1 VSWSL
6 RLQLLHDI
14 VLAMEHLHDKYNS
27 IHRDLKSANI
37 LLTMEKGK
45 LRAKVADF
53 GTSRFISSK
62 LSSTDSLIKSS
73 SSDDDDDRA
82 RRDSS
87 NWSSDVSDTSITM
100 TSSQGT
106 PTHMAPE
113 VRLSLSLSLRE
124 TSSSS
129 TAEQGMVL
137 AHKKK

>member
-1 VSWSL
+1 
-6 RLQLLHDI
+6 
-14 VLAMEHLHDKYNS
+14 MEHLHDKYNS

-73 SSDDDDDRA
+73 SSSSSDDDDRA